1 MVAVMSRP
9 APLIL
14 AEAAL
19 ANGQLWQ
26 ITAAET
32 IYIVT
37 YQGRPVGLRVI
48 EGFDS
53 HFKYKKMSYT
63 NLGSARRQARFLN
76 HRFNCED
83 FSVVRME

>member
-1 MVAVMSRP
+1 MSRP
-9 APLIL
+9 APEIL
-14 AEAAL
+14 LEIDL
-19 ANGQLWQ
+19 PNRQLWQ

-48 EGFDS
+48 ENTKFDA